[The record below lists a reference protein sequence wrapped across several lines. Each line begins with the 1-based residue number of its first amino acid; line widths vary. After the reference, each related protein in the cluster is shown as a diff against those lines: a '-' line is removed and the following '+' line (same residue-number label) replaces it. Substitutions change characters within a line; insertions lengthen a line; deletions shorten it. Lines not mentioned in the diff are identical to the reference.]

1 VSRSLTDKELADAL
15 SARLSQRSGE
25 GVTTLADL
33 GKVDPRA
40 CPLCQ
45 VLGAHKHEMY
55 ETTIGDHKREKPPQ
69 PNITHTTGPTGLV
82 EARGHGPFE
91 GMSAFWRGP
100 GDEDTKFSGSVDH
113 DNFARAIAKYRALW
127 GV

>member
-1 VSRSLTDKELADAL
+1 MSRELTDKDLADAL
-15 SARLSQRSGE
+15 VARLRRSDGE

-55 ETTIGDHKREKPPQ
+55 ETTIGDHQRQKPPQ
-69 PNITHTTGPTGLV
+69 PTITHEMGPTGLV

-100 GDEDTKFSGSVDH
+100 GDTETTFSQSVDH
-113 DNFARAIAKYRALW
+113 DNFARAVAKYRALW